1 MQSNR
6 IRHARDEGNGGNQR
20 DTRAGPSGLD
30 DITTSLSGHGE
41 LDTGNRWACSPAA
54 FSMSRMAGRAFA
66 IVPGM
71 CVRFLFCLDKYKMP
85 AYDASNKAKNNV
97 AQK

>member
-1 MQSNR
+1 
-6 IRHARDEGNGGNQR
+6 
-20 DTRAGPSGLD
+20 
-30 DITTSLSGHGE
+30 
-41 LDTGNRWACSPAA
+41 
-54 FSMSRMAGRAFA
+54 MAGRAFA